1 MEYSDRAKNVLVK
14 IAELLGRATKN
25 PTIVLPVVTPTPTL
39 PHISLPMQSQR
50 VIISPVSPPDS
61 YQRVPVTQPTP
72 PQRV

>member
-25 PTIVLPVVTPTPTL
+25 PTTVLPVVTPTPTL